1 MTMIPTMPDGGQTE
15 ANQGRSMLVQ
25 WFPQWCGWYN
35 KSATSNT
42 PTPTTSSLDSPLLSP
57 SHHQPSTAFLGEPP
71 KDQTQ
76 LEDEILNALAGSVE
90 NNSLLK
96 RDAVFGKFNFILKK
110 GTLDVC
116 TGTSAQIPLNQTVAS
131 KLMLQLQFENLL
143 LTIESRPRSASHFVG
158 LSLGS
163 IFVKDHITVDSE
175 FPDLIRPQQKDE
187 PIAPLVIQSRLHR
200 VSRFAM
206 NAAAA
211 ATMSQP
217 VAPASPAVA
226 ASPPEPLFQMN
237 YERKPLTY
245 NTDYRLQIKSQSL
258 DIVYNVDAINWIV
271 DFVMKPHQL
280 LSARRKIEA
289 MKNKTKMELIK
300 SWEQVLEGDLS
311 ERKSWSLEIDISA
324 PQIIFAENFHMKNGS
339 IVVIDFGRLQLQNS
353 GNGDQTNE
361 RQQQQ
366 QSSNVSGAAAAT
378 AAAAS
383 DLLLMHRDSEDEEAF
398 MTPCSTPPGSECS
411 TTDSPTLC
419 SALSDPMA
427 ESIVVNPGDAGLL
440 NEKSLH
446 HKLYDSYSMNLTDMQ
461 VLVCKSK
468 ERWSFASAKGSSTLH
483 LLDRFSISLQ
493 FERRVVLTLDPQYPS
508 LTMSGSLPKLVA
520 HVNEHKIAAIT
531 QMLNTLSV
539 VSGGGGG
546 QSPQKVI
553 PFEET
558 IYDRQSS
565 ETTMGSMPDVNVGGG
580 GTGGG
585 GGATEEDQ
593 QREASKMIILQFSID
608 QMALEVQSRGRSIA
622 ELQVTGVKAGF
633 SKRVEDTSFT
643 LSVHG
648 LLLVDAIQSFGPDF
662 ELLIASHRH
671 VGFVQF
677 LMFIF
682 DNLCFL
688 FEFEKI
694 VILLLCEV
702 NSFLK
707 IVIMDTSTVKEF
719 IEKF

>member
-1 MTMIPTMPDGGQTE
+1 MTMIPTLPDVGQTE

-57 SHHQPSTAFLGEPP
+57 SYHQPSTAFLGEPP

-131 KLMLQLQFENLL
+131 KLMLQLQFQNLL

-187 PIAPLVIQSRLHR
+187 PIAPLVIHSRLHR

-217 VAPASPAVA
+217 VAPAAPAVA

-353 GNGDQTNE
+353 GSGDQTNE

-419 SALSDPMA
+419 SALSDQMA

-539 VSGGGGG
+539 VSGGGVG

-553 PFEET
+553 PFDET

-580 GTGGG
+580 GAGGG
-585 GGATEEDQ
+585 GGANDEDQ

-671 VGFVQF
+671 VGFVQI
-677 LMFIF
+677 LMFF
-682 DNLCFL
+682 F
-688 FEFEKI
+688 
-694 VILLLCEV
+694 
-702 NSFLK
+702 
-707 IVIMDTSTVKEF
+707 
-719 IEKF
+719 

>member
-1 MTMIPTMPDGGQTE
+1 MISQQISMTMIPTLPDGGQVE

-25 WFPQWCGWYN
+25 WFPQWCGWY
-35 KSATSNT
+35 KTTPSTGTAPSSTPPTSSATPSDSTT
-42 PTPTTSSLDSPLLSP
+42 PSTPLLSP
-57 SHHQPSTAFLGEPP
+57 SHQLPPTSSSSSSLLLLTTEPA

-116 TGTSAQIPLNQTVAS
+116 TGSAAQIPLNQVVAS

-175 FPDLIRPQQKDE
+175 FPDLIRPQLKDE
-187 PIAPLVIQSRLHR
+187 PAAPLVSHSRLQR
-200 VSRFAM
+200 VSRFGM
-206 NAAAA
+206 GTTPPVPPVAAA
-211 ATMSQP
+211 
-217 VAPASPAVA
+217 
-226 ASPPEPLFQMN
+226 EPLFQMN

-271 DFVMKPHQL
+271 DFVMKPHQVM
-280 LSARRKIEA
+280 SARRKIEA

-339 IVVIDFGRLQLQNS
+339 IVVIDFGRLQLNNSNS
-353 GNGDQTNE
+353 GANE
-361 RQQQQ
+361 EPSFDEGHHGQQKTK
-366 QSSNVSGAAAAT
+366 SAAAT
-378 AAAAS
+378 
-383 DLLLMHRDSEDEEAF
+383 DLMLMHRDSEDEEAF

-411 TTDSPTLC
+411 TTDDSPTLC

-427 ESIVVNPGDAGLL
+427 LSEMLVVNPGDAGLL

-493 FERRVVLTLDPQYPS
+493 FERRVVFTLDPQYPS

-539 VSGGGGG
+539 ASGAGAAG
-546 QSPQKVI
+546 QSPQKVL
-553 PFEET
+553 PFEDTPYE
-558 IYDRQSS
+558 QSS
-565 ETTMGSMPDVNVGGG
+565 ETTSSSSMPDV
-580 GTGGG
+580 TIGGG
-585 GGATEEDQ
+585 GGGGGVGESGNEEDQ

-622 ELQVTGVKAGF
+622 ELQVTGVKAGY

-671 VGFVQF
+671 VGYIQF
-677 LMFIF
+677 F
-682 DNLCFL
+682 
-688 FEFEKI
+688 
-694 VILLLCEV
+694 
-702 NSFLK
+702 
-707 IVIMDTSTVKEF
+707 
-719 IEKF
+719 